1 VRRLDLVELQCGG
14 DRVKDVVR
22 DTRDVPALDLDVVL
36 GAHAREKGDL
46 LAAKAS
52 DATAPT

>member
-1 VRRLDLVELQCGG
+1 VRRLDLVEPQCGG

-22 DTRDVPALDLDVVL
+22 DTRDVPPLDLDVVL
-36 GAHAREKGDL
+36 RAHAREKRYL

-52 DATAPT
+52 DPTAPT